1 MAMLQG
7 SVNRFRLAFSN
18 RLGRLLYHLRHV
30 FRLVGSPRSTKI
42 RVQGNPRRL
51 QKLASQ
57 APAC

>member
-18 RLGRLLYHLRHV
+18 RLRRLPYHLRHV

-51 QKLASQ
+51 QKLAS
-57 APAC
+57 